1 MLPLHS
7 SLPPEEQR
15 RVFDRPPPGVRK
27 VVLTTNI
34 AETAITVDDVAYVID
49 TGRMKEKRFD
59 PARRMESLEDVLVSR
74 ANAKQRR
81 GEWDHTSTSSRCSP
95 SEWYPAHTLYPAY
108 PAYPADPAYYIYP
121 AQVVRVA
128 AVPVWPFIS
137 SPPTRTTPSPRTNRR
152 TMLTMAILRVLWLC
166 LPWLCLLWLYACRGR
181 TYCGSTYYG
190 STYYGST
197 YYGSPGRASQRAP

>member
-1 MLPLHS
+1 MYPCLPPRAPNPPPRAPSPSPRAPHPPPRAPQALLATKEYATEPQRSWVLPLHS
-7 SLPPEEQR
+7 SLPPSEQK

-81 GEWDHTSTSSRCSP
+81 GE
-95 SEWYPAHTLYPAY
+95 
-108 PAYPADPAYYIYP
+108 
-121 AQVVRVA
+121 
-128 AVPVWPFIS
+128 
-137 SPPTRTTPSPRTNRR
+137 
-152 TMLTMAILRVLWLC
+152 
-166 LPWLCLLWLYACRGR
+166 
-181 TYCGSTYYG
+181 
-190 STYYGST
+190 
-197 YYGSPGRASQRAP
+197 